1 MVATLPPRRTY
12 SRHERLSDGVVHL
25 LGLGLALLAVPVL
38 IVSTVLSGAAPAVVI
53 GASVYGVTLILML
66 TFSALYNMIEDP
78 RWSGL
83 LKRLDHTGIYV
94 KIAGTYTPFTL
105 LAGGQALG
113 LLVGLWVAA
122 LIGLAL
128 KVVAPY
134 RLRWLSLSLY
144 LAMGWAA
151 LFVGGPMLAELPRTV
166 LILIVTGGSVY
177 TIGVGFLLLERMPFH
192 NTIWHVFVLAGSVL
206 FFAAVSLSIA
216 KLPAEVIAGL

>member
-128 KVVAPY
+128 KIVAPY
-134 RLRWLSLSLY
+134 RLRWLDALSQHH
-144 LAMGWAA
+144 LACFRAGGQRAVLCRRVAEHRETARRGDRRALTLRADAA
-151 LFVGGPMLAELPRTV
+151 
-166 LILIVTGGSVY
+166 
-177 TIGVGFLLLERMPFH
+177 GVHQPQSTFWIQP
-192 NTIWHVFVLAGSVL
+192 
-206 FFAAVSLSIA
+206 LSSTWMFSRF
-216 KLPAEVIAGL
+216 GL